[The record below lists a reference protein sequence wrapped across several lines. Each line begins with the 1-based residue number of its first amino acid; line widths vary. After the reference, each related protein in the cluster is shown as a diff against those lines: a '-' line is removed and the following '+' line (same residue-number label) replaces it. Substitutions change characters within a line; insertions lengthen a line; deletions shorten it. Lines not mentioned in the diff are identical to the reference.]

1 MDFKNEVEIILNEKG
16 DDKLWKL
23 LRLLKK
29 LPDEISTLI
38 ENTTESSS
46 FKVKKESI
54 EYVNSEIQS
63 ILSVI
68 EALNSKLP
76 EIRSEVDLAKDEI
89 YKVIEANKAKD
100 GYTPIKGVDYF
111 DGKDG
116 SPDSPLEIAEKLN
129 TTKESVEIS

>member
-54 EYVNSEIQS
+54 EYVNSEI
-63 ILSVI
+63 
-68 EALNSKLP
+68 
-76 EIRSEVDLAKDEI
+76 
-89 YKVIEANKAKD
+89 
-100 GYTPIKGVDYF
+100 
-111 DGKDG
+111 
-116 SPDSPLEIAEKLN
+116 
-129 TTKESVEIS
+129 